1 VVRAWY
7 LGSSLVA
14 FVGSDFECTK
24 HLSGMGPVSLVP
36 DGRGKGTFPYYLWGT
51 WMCPPACNSVVPV
64 WVWTFVWEWSSKPC
78 TKECR
83 FRSRAEDRRELPGQ
97 CIPHFVFVW
106 TFLGYAFFH
115 LFRST
120 LQGYKSIDCR
130 PLTII
135 RDCLIYWPWHPL
147 LMELSE
153 YYCLN

>member
-36 DGRGKGTFPYYLWGT
+36 DGRRKGTFPYYLWGT
-51 WMCPPACNSVVPV
+51 WMHPLACNSVVPV

-83 FRSRAEDRRELPGQ
+83 FRSELKIDGN
-97 CIPHFVFVW
+97 
-106 TFLGYAFFH
+106 FLVSVYPISF
-115 LFRST
+115 LFGPSW
-120 LQGYKSIDCR
+120 GMHSSICLG
-130 PLTII
+130 PPCKVII
-135 RDCLIYWPWHPL
+135 NQLSASHHYPRLLNQLAMTSLIDGT
-147 LMELSE
+147 
-153 YYCLN
+153 